1 MRRKKKNKKLL
12 AFMIGLAI
20 INWLL
25 AFSLIFKDIKISINI
40 LKPSFLI
47 KVNKDNYFQT
57 SDYSTV
63 LDSFDFDLN
72 NAQEINV
79 NSENNLI
86 VMPLYY
92 ERTSSFDLKLYN
104 LSIDFYLEN
113 ENNASQYLKIYYA
126 KVYSSSC
133 YKDTKKIGKTE
144 TKDGLKV
151 ICAIKEVNET
161 DFESDYIGNLNV
173 ELEDMDEL
181 KDQRLIVFETNPLYK
196 GKLNIKMIAQ
206 LIPN

>member
-12 AFMIGLAI
+12 VFMIGLAI

-47 KVNKDNYFQT
+47 KVNKDDYFQS

-133 YKDTKKIGKTE
+133 YGDTKKIGKIE

-161 DFESDYIGNLNV
+161 DFENDYIGNLNV

-196 GKLNIKMIAQ
+196 GKLDIKMIAQ